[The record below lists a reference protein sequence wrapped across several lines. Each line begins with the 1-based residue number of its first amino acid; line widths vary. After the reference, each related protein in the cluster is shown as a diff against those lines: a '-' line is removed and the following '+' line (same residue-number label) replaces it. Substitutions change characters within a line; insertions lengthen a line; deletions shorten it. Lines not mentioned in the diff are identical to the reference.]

1 MRSLV
6 PLIRIVGASML
17 VALAAALPAMA
28 QREAQHRAWCFER
41 ATDEQ
46 VIEGCSAVIAADG
59 ESAEKMAQAY
69 YTRGSAYLMSGDN
82 KRAIDDYS
90 EALKRQPADAMVLLS
105 RCHVRAIVGDLQA
118 ALADCNE
125 SLRLSPSVPAALG
138 SRGLVLLKLGRFDE
152 AIADYDAGLKIY
164 AKSPISLYGRGVARR
179 KKGDVAGGD
188 ADIAAAKA
196 IRPDVPDLLATWGVS
211 AP

>member
-6 PLIRIVGASML
+6 PLASML
-17 VALAAALPAMA
+17 VALVAALPAAA
-28 QREAQHRAWCFER
+28 QREAQFQAWCFER
-41 ATDEQ
+41 ATDAQ
-46 VIEGCSAVIAADG
+46 VIEGCSAVIAAG
-59 ESAEKMAQAY
+59 RESAEKLAQAY
-69 YTRGSAYLMSGDN
+69 YNRASAYLMGGDN

-90 EALKRQPADAMVLLS
+90 ESLKRRPFDAVVLLS
-105 RCHVRAIVGDLQA
+105 RCHVRAIVGDLQP

-125 SLRLSPSVPAALG
+125 SLRLQPSVPAALG

-152 AIADYDAGLKIY
+152 AIADYDAGLKLY
-164 AKSPISLYGRGVARR
+164 AKSAISLYGRGLARR

-196 IRPDVPDLLATWGVS
+196 MRDDVADLMATWGVS
-211 AP
+211 P

>member
-6 PLIRIVGASML
+6 SVASML
-17 VALAAALPAMA
+17 FALAAALPAAA
-28 QREAQHRAWCFER
+28 QRQPQFSAWCYSTGPER
-41 ATDEQ
+41 PSDAQ
-46 VIEGCSAVIAADG
+46 VIEGCSAVIATG
-59 ESAEKMAQAY
+59 RESAEKLAQAY
-69 YTRGSAYLMSGDN
+69 YNRASAYLMGGDS

-90 EALKRQPADAMVLLS
+90 ESLKRQPFDAVVLLS

-125 SLRLSPSVPAALG
+125 SLRLAPSVPAALG

-152 AIADYDAGLKIY
+152 AIADYDAGLKLY
-164 AKSPISLYGRGVARR
+164 AKSAISLYGRGVARR
-179 KKGDVAGGD
+179 KKGDVTGGD

-196 IRPDVPDLLATWGVS
+196 MRGDVADLMATWGVS

>member
-6 PLIRIVGASML
+6 PLASML
-17 VALAAALPAMA
+17 VAFAAALPAMA
-28 QREAQHRAWCFER
+28 QREAQFQAWCFDR

-46 VIEGCSAVIAADG
+46 VIEGCSAVIAAGRGVRG
-59 ESAEKMAQAY
+59 EIGPGLQQPRQRLSHGRRQQARHRRLQ
-69 YTRGSAYLMSGDN
+69 RGP
-82 KRAIDDYS
+82 
-90 EALKRQPADAMVLLS
+90 EAPAFDAVVLLS
-105 RCHVRAIVGDLQA
+105 RCHVRAIVDDLQA
-118 ALADCNE
+118 ALADCNK
-125 SLRLSPSVPAALG
+125 SLRLAPAVPAALG

-152 AIADYDAGLKIY
+152 AIADYDAGLKLY
-164 AKSPISLYGRGVARR
+164 AKGANSLYGRGVAKR

-196 IRPDVPDLLATWGVS
+196 IKPDVADWHAKWGVS

>member
-6 PLIRIVGASML
+6 PVAL
-17 VALAAALPAMA
+17 VAFALAAALPAMA
-28 QREAQHRAWCFER
+28 QR
-41 ATDEQ
+41 DEQ
-46 VIEGCSAVIAADG
+46 LNGWCYGRASNEQMIEGCSAVIAAG
-59 ESAEKMAQAY
+59 RESADKLFQAY
-69 YTRGSAYLMSGDN
+69 TNRGSAYAMSGDL

-90 EALKRQPADAMVLLS
+90 EALKRRPGDPVVLNT

-196 IRPDVPDLLATWGVS
+196 LRADVADLLVQWGVS

>member
-6 PLIRIVGASML
+6 PLASML
-17 VALAAALPAMA
+17 FALAAALPAMA
-28 QREAQHRAWCFER
+28 QREAQFQTWCYSSGPDR
-41 ATDEQ
+41 PSDAQ
-46 VIEGCSAVIAADG
+46 VIEGCSAVIAAG
-59 ESAEKMAQAY
+59 RESAEKMAQAY

-118 ALADCNE
+118 ALDDCNE
-125 SLRLSPSVPAALG
+125 SLRLAPSVPATLG

-152 AIADYDAGLKIY
+152 AIADYDAGLKLY
-164 AKSPISLYGRGVARR
+164 AKSAISLYGRGVARR
-179 KKGDVAGGD
+179 KKGDLSGGD

>member
-6 PLIRIVGASML
+6 PLASML
-17 VALAAALPAMA
+17 FALAAALPAAA
-28 QREAQHRAWCFER
+28 QREEQFSAWCHYTSGPR
-41 ATDEQ
+41 ATNEQ
-46 VIEGCSAVIAADG
+46 TIEGCSALIAAG
-59 ESAEKMAQAY
+59 REPAGKLYEAY
-69 YTRGSAYLMSGDN
+69 VNRGSAYATTGDH

-90 EALKRQPADAMVLLS
+90 EALKLEPGEAVLWDA
-105 RCHVRAIVGDLQA
+105 RCHSRAVVGDLQA

-125 SLRLSPSVPAALG
+125 SLRLRPTIVAFG
-138 SRGLVLLKLGRFDE
+138 TRGFVLLKLGRLDD
-152 AIADYDAGLKIY
+152 AIAQYDEGLKVY
-164 AKSPISLYGRGVARR
+164 AKSAHSLYGRGVARR

-196 IRPDVPDLLATWGVS
+196 AKGDIADLFAQWGVS